1 MNSPSSKTEILNMMI
16 KTIFGSECGK
26 GNLTE
31 NNKGVTFQGS
41 LLFLVRTTEAVLHVD
56 DGLRSYLAWEAF

>member
-1 MNSPSSKTEILNMMI
+1 MLNMMI
-16 KTIFGSECGK
+16 KTIFGSECSK

-41 LLFLVRTTEAVLHVD
+41 LLFLVHTEEAVWHVD
-56 DGLRSYLAWEAF
+56 GGPRSYLAWEAF